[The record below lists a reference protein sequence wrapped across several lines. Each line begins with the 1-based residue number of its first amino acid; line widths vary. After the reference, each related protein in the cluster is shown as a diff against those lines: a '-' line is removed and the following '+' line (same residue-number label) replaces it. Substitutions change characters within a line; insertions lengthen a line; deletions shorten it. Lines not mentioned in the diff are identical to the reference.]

1 MKRTLTNKSWLI
13 GLLGFL
19 GFLGTS
25 GPPAMYLFFAFFGG
39 LQYYWWY
46 KLGTEEDERLIENRN
61 IAGTKAFR
69 IAFCF
74 GFLSS
79 LVLSFLSLD
88 YALLYRAELI
98 ILALTFALGTNL
110 WAYLTYKYDA
120 GE

>member
-1 MKRTLTNKSWLI
+1 MKKTLTNKSWLI

-19 GFLGTS
+19 GFTGIQ
-25 GPPAMYLFFAFFGG
+25 GFPAMYLFFAFFGG
-39 LQYYWWY
+39 FQYYWWY
-46 KLGTEEDERLIENRN
+46 KLGKNEDERLIENRN
-61 IAGTKAFR
+61 IAGTNAFR

-79 LVLSFLSLD
+79 LILSFLPYNYSF
-88 YALLYRAELI
+88 LYQAELI

-110 WAYLTYKYDA
+110 WAYLTYKYDM